1 MKSQEFSKQPI
12 SLANSEQHCKNSTSS
27 EKQGTFRAISKL
39 PKQGSYKT
47 PQNAHENSRDFK
59 DSKKRINPDSPVL
72 NGPNKRQKILHRD
85 NSDECQSQKAS
96 IDMETLKKNF
106 VPIGDFKQVVDEL
119 AEIKVNFNE
128 VSKKLD
134 AIMKI

>member
-1 MKSQEFSKQPI
+1 
-12 SLANSEQHCKNSTSS
+12 
-27 EKQGTFRAISKL
+27 
-39 PKQGSYKT
+39 
-47 PQNAHENSRDFK
+47 
-59 DSKKRINPDSPVL
+59 
-72 NGPNKRQKILHRD
+72 
-85 NSDECQSQKAS
+85 
-96 IDMETLKKNF
+96 METIKKNF